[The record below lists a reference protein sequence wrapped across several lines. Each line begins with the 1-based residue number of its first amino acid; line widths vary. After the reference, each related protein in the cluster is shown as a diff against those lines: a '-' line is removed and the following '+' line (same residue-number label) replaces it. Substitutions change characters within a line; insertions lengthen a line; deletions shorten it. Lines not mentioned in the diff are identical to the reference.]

1 VPISKKNREFFET
14 LGNIQAIKRDL
25 ATGSGEALGF
35 GPRRRAEAMLWVREK
50 DARAR
55 QVQRWKSR
63 GVLIGGILAAV
74 LVAVLAIMAGL
85 THWF

>member
-1 VPISKKNREFFET
+1 VPISEKNREFFET
-14 LGNIQAIKRDL
+14 LDNIQAIKRDL

-55 QVQRWKSR
+55 RIQRWKSR
-63 GVLIGGILAAV
+63 GVLIGGMLAALLAAV
-74 LVAVLAIMAGL
+74 LTIMARL
-85 THWF
+85 AHWF